1 MRLRFSRILP
11 QIDLEGAMAFTKPKI
26 NQSTTIPFYR
36 DERILKIIAQVIST
50 VVIVGFLIWAALNF
64 LRAAEARNMTLTFD
78 FLKEAAG
85 FPISNPP
92 IKYEPSMSFGRAFF
106 VGLVNTLLVSIT
118 GIIAATILGTLL
130 ALARLSSNWLLNR
143 IAMVF
148 IEFNRNIPLLVFL
161 FIIYFVV
168 FGGLP
173 KVEESI
179 VWPGPIYL
187 NRRGIYLTWP
197 RLTDTGKPFVIL
209 LFTGIVTAII
219 AYIYLR
225 RRREI
230 SGKNTFFVQVSLGI
244 LIGSGI
250 LGWVLSGGNPFQLSV
265 PVLEGF
271 NLQGG
276 LRLTPE
282 FAGLFIGLT
291 TYTAAFIAEVVRSGI
306 QAVDRGQIEAAR
318 AVGLSTMQVLSLVVM
333 PQALRVIIPPMISQY
348 LNLTKNSSLALAI
361 GFQEVFSVGKIAI
374 NQAGRAVPV
383 FVLVMLTYLALS
395 LLTSLVLNMYNRRI
409 QFVTR

>member
-1 MRLRFSRILP
+1 M
-11 QIDLEGAMAFTKPKI
+11 
-26 NQSTTIPFYR
+26 
-36 DERILKIIAQVIST
+36 
-50 VVIVGFLIWAALNF
+50 
-64 LRAAEARNMTLTFD
+64 
-78 FLKEAAG
+78 
-85 FPISNPP
+85 
-92 IKYEPSMSFGRAFF
+92 
-106 VGLVNTLLVSIT
+106 T
-118 GIIAATILGTLL
+118 GIIAATILGTLV
-130 ALARLSSNWLLNR
+130 ALARLSSNWLLSR
-143 IAMVF
+143 MALLF

-173 KVEESI
+173 RVEESI

-187 NRRGIYLTWP
+187 NRRGIYMTWP
-197 RLTDTGKPFVIL
+197 RLTKTGLPFVIL
-209 LFTGIVTAII
+209 LFIGIVLAII

-230 SGKNTFFVQVSLGI
+230 SGKNSYFVQVSLGI

-250 LGWVLSGGNPFQLSV
+250 LGWVLSGGNPYQLSV
-265 PVLEGF
+265 PMVEGF

-318 AVGLSTMQVLSLVVM
+318 AVGLSTIQVLSLVVM
-333 PQALRVIIPPMISQY
+333 PQALRIIIPPMISQY

-383 FVLVMLTYLALS
+383 FALVMLTYLALS
-395 LLTSLVLNMYNRRI
+395 LFTSLVLNLYNRRI
-409 QFVTR
+409 QLVTR